1 MTLSIQDFLAQLR
14 GRDIHLAVEGERL
27 RINAPKG
34 ALTPALQAELQQRK
48 PELMSWIRQ
57 MQRPAITSAQRMPD
71 MPLSI
76 SQERIWKSMQL
87 VPDSARFNMYLAFG
101 LHGALDVAA
110 LENSL
115 NEIVRRHET
124 LRTACCM
131 VDGVPAQRIS
141 PCTPFTLR
149 QEPCSEDT
157 ALDARL
163 AALIGQ
169 PFDLC
174 AGPLHRF
181 TLLKLHAQAH
191 VLVLVLHHIIADGW
205 SWDVLLRELSVLY
218 AACRAGRPSPLPKLD
233 IQYAD
238 FAVWQREWLSGAR
251 MHELRSYWSSQL
263 APPLQS
269 LALPVLPPAGNA
281 AESRRESLLLE
292 DGLAAGVKALA
303 SSEGVTPFA
312 VHLAAFYAAL
322 HALSAQD
329 DLIIC
334 TPAACRTATA
344 TEPLIGY
351 FNNLLP
357 LRVNAGGKTFRALLR
372 DVHRALHDALDHQ
385 ELPFDAIADL
395 PAAAHVSLA
404 RAVISMQGDAGW
416 TIELDGLEV
425 TRIELFNQRA
435 VFDVFMN
442 VAERDHH
449 VTAWMEYR
457 AGVLDGAQARH
468 MLTAFASALHAL
480 VEQPDQGLAD
490 WKAHTGA
497 PARDMQRAQPAY
509 APPHTPVQKQLAA
522 LWEAHFDRA
531 PIGIHD
537 DFFALGGS
545 SLLAY
550 RLFGRIARDM
560 NANLP
565 LATLYQHTTI
575 ARLAAVIEQQPA
587 HRAWRSLVAIQPRG
601 SRPPFFGIHGQD
613 GNVLFWRHIVE
624 NLDPDQ
630 PFYGI
635 QAQGVDGYSKPL
647 SRIEDMAALY
657 LREVQQMQPASPY
670 YLGGFSMGGEIA
682 FEMAQRIV
690 AQGGQVNLLV
700 MFDTGNPERPVRAA
714 AVPPQAAGITI
725 SCAPE
730 LQPLDRFSVL
740 KRKLVNHMRRLSE
753 MELDDQARYIT
764 QDLRYRAGRAR
775 LKAAGA
781 AYRRLNRRLP
791 DAILLPSLAHAH
803 MTAVLNYAPQPYA
816 GCITLFRAS
825 ATLAYSPLNSPMGW
839 EPLALGGVDL
849 HLFEAT
855 HRIVDEAYAVQ
866 VGRRLQMCL
875 DAAQAR
881 PA

>member
-1 MTLSIQDFLAQLR
+1 MTMSIQDLFAKLRAQ
-14 GRDIHLAVEGERL
+14 DIHLAVDGERL

-34 ALTPALQAELQQRK
+34 ALTPSLQEELLRRK
-48 PELMSWIRQ
+48 PELLTWMRQ
-57 MQRPAITSAQRMPD
+57 MQRPAITPANRMPA

-87 VPDSARFNMYLAFG
+87 VPDSARFNMYLAFRLNG
-101 LHGALDVAA
+101 VLDVAA
-110 LENSL
+110 LEHSL

-124 LRTACCM
+124 LRTACCV
-131 VDGVPAQRIS
+131 VDGAPAQRIS
-141 PCTPFTLR
+141 PFTPFTLH
-149 QEPCSEDT
+149 QEPCSDDA
-157 ALDARL
+157 ALHARL
-163 AALIGQ
+163 DALIGQ

-174 AGPLHRF
+174 AGHLHRF
-181 TLLKLHAQAH
+181 SLLKLQEDAH

-205 SWDVLLRELSVLY
+205 SWEVLLRELSALY
-218 AACRAGRPSPLPKLD
+218 SASRAGQPSPLPEPD

-238 FAVWQREWLSGAR
+238 FAVWQREWLSGAHV
-251 MHELRSYWSSQL
+251 HELRTYWSSQL
-263 APPLQS
+263 APPLHS
-269 LALPVLPPAGNA
+269 LALPGLPPAGNA
-281 AESRRESLLLE
+281 AESRREAMLLD
-292 DGLAAGVKALA
+292 DGLAAGVKAFA
-303 SSEGVTPFA
+303 SCEGVTPFA
-312 VHLAAFYAAL
+312 VHLTAFYTAL

-334 TPAACRTATA
+334 SPAACRTVTA

-357 LRVNAGGKTFRALLR
+357 LRVNAGGKTFRALLS
-372 DVHRALHDALDHQ
+372 DVQRTLQDALDHQ
-385 ELPFDAIADL
+385 ELPFDAIAEL

-404 RAVISMQGDAGW
+404 RVVMSMQGDAGW
-416 TIELDGLEV
+416 TLELAGLHV
-425 TRIELFNQRA
+425 SRIALFNQRA
-435 VFDVFMN
+435 VFDVFLN
-442 VAERDHH
+442 VVERDNC
-449 VTAWMEYR
+449 VTALMEYR
-457 AGVLDGAQARH
+457 AGVLDAAHAQA
-468 MLTAFASALHAL
+468 MLNAFHAALHAM
-480 VEQPDQGLAD
+480 VEQPGQALKEWMAQ
-490 WKAHTGA
+490 AGA
-497 PARDMQRAQPAY
+497 PARDMQRTRPVY
-509 APPHTPVQKQLAA
+509 APPQTPAQKQLVA

-537 DFFALGGS
+537 DFFALGGN

-587 HRAWRSLVAIQPRG
+587 HRAWTSLVAIQPRG

-624 NLDPDQ
+624 NLDPEQ

-657 LREVQQMQPASPY
+657 LREMQQVQPAGPY

-700 MFDTGNPERPVRAA
+700 MFDTGNPDRPVRAA
-714 AVPPQAAGITI
+714 AQPQVEQAAFTH
-725 SCAPE
+725 APE
-730 LQPLDRFSVL
+730 IQQPDKFSVL
-740 KRKLVNHMRRLSE
+740 KRKLENHARRLSS
-753 MELDDQARYIT
+753 MTLDDQARYIT
-764 QDLRYRAGRAR
+764 HDLRYRAGRAR
-775 LKAAGA
+775 LKATSA

-791 DAILLPSLAHAH
+791 DAILLPSLANAH
-803 MTAVLNYAPQPYA
+803 MAAVLNYAPQPYA

-855 HRIVDEAYAVQ
+855 HRIVDPEYAVQ

-875 DAAQAR
+875 DAAQAQQ
-881 PA
+881 A